1 MKKMYLTPTLPET
14 SSGRLPVDVRQR
26 LADYTDGKNQ
36 MQNIPPH
43 VRPQALVK
51 YDTNKI
57 ATVKEQEEGEEGEA
71 DEKNSKLTIA
81 DEVSE
86 SNIFIDIP
94 QKYLKKAKLIYNF
107 IENKLLPEDLELR
120 HLLRDLSV
128 PLGPIRSPLT
138 SLQVFFSNLLK
149 DNRVPKRLF
158 TAVIK
163 RRILEHVSPKT
174 KKSGTLSSKP
184 SASEPRPLAQA
195 QSGSSYDTPRQGQL
209 NTWLGGYDKIVKP
222 SWTV

>member
-51 YDTNKI
+51 YDINKI
-57 ATVKEQEEGEEGEA
+57 ATVKEQEEEEVE
-71 DEKNSKLTIA
+71 EKNSNPTVD

-86 SNIFIDIP
+86 SNVFIDIP
-94 QKYLKKAKLIYNF
+94 PKYLKKAKLIYNL
-107 IENKLLPEDLELR
+107 IENKVIPEDLELR
-120 HLLRDLSV
+120 HLIRDLSV

-138 SLQVFFSNLLK
+138 SLQIFLSVLLK
-149 DNRVPKRLF
+149 DKRIPKRMF
-158 TAVIK
+158 TAAIK
-163 RRILEHVSPKT
+163 RRILEHVSPRT
-174 KKSGTLSSKP
+174 KKSGPLLSKP
-184 SASEPRPLAQA
+184 SASEPRTLAQA
-195 QSGSSYDTPRQGQL
+195 QSASSHATPHQARH
-209 NTWLGGYDKIVKP
+209 NTWLGDYDKVVKP